1 MLSNSETQNR
11 WKRRKNHKFAKI
23 SRIVDFHCM
32 ILIWSSWFFI
42 TKYEMV
48 TNLCISPRG
57 SVPASTSP
65 LTTEA
70 NYWRHTPS
78 LIISYLDFRG
88 RIWECCTISNGERI
102 YWFATCRFAIQQV
115 VGAL

>member
-1 MLSNSETQNR
+1 MLRNSETKNR
-11 WKRRKNHKFAKI
+11 WKRRKKNEIAKT
-23 SRIVDFHCM
+23 SRIVDCHCM
-32 ILIWSSWFFI
+32 IYGQIGFFI

-48 TNLCISPRG
+48 TNLSISPRG

>member
-1 MLSNSETQNR
+1 MLRNSETKNR
-11 WKRRKNHKFAKI
+11 WKRRKKNEIAKT
-23 SRIVDFHCM
+23 SRIVDCH
-32 ILIWSSWFFI
+32 WSSWFFI

-48 TNLCISPRG
+48 TNLSISPRG

-88 RIWECCTISNGERI
+88 RILECCTISNEERI

>member
-1 MLSNSETQNR
+1 MLRNSETKNR
-11 WKRRKNHKFAKI
+11 WKRRKKNEMAKT
-23 SRIVDFHCM
+23 SRIVYCHCM
-32 ILIWSSWFFI
+32 IYGQIGFFI

-48 TNLCISPRG
+48 TNLCISLRG

>member
-1 MLSNSETQNR
+1 MLRDSETKNR
-11 WKRRKNHKFAKI
+11 WKRRRKKRNCKNQQDCGFSLH
-23 SRIVDFHCM
+23 D
-32 ILIWSSWFFI
+32 IWSSWFFI

-48 TNLCISPRG
+48 TNLSISPRG

>member
-1 MLSNSETQNR
+1 MLRNSETKTGGNEE
-11 WKRRKNHKFAKI
+11 KKNEIAKP
-23 SRIVDFHCM
+23 SRIVDCHCM

>member
-1 MLSNSETQNR
+1 MLSNSETKNR
-11 WKRRKNHKFAKI
+11 WKRRKNRNCKNQQDCGFSLHDTDMVKL
-23 SRIVDFHCM
+23 V
-32 ILIWSSWFFI
+32 FI

>member
-1 MLSNSETQNR
+1 MLRNSETKNR
-11 WKRRKNHKFAKI
+11 WKRRKKKRNCKNQQDCGLSLH
-23 SRIVDFHCM
+23 D
-32 ILIWSSWFFI
+32 IWSSWFFI

-88 RIWECCTISNGERI
+88 RSGSVAQYLMGKGSIGSRPADLP
-102 YWFATCRFAIQQV
+102 FSK
-115 VGAL
+115 